1 MYYLSFISFVEKK
14 KKIVTGKFNIQVK
27 KYLKIE
33 FFNNKITLLYF
44 WFFKLCN
51 AFWKLP
57 DFALAFPD
65 GWTPCTVYARIYV
78 K

>member
-14 KKIVTGKFNIQVK
+14 KKIVKGKFNIQVK

-44 WFFKLCN
+44 WLFKLCN
-51 AFWKLP
+51 AF
-57 DFALAFPD
+57 
-65 GWTPCTVYARIYV
+65 
-78 K
+78 

>member
-14 KKIVTGKFNIQVK
+14 KNIVKGKFNIQVK

-51 AFWKLP
+51 AF
-57 DFALAFPD
+57 
-65 GWTPCTVYARIYV
+65 
-78 K
+78 